1 MSKDKKRGRISR
13 IRNNLKYEN
22 DDPLWKKLFYL
33 KENLK
38 QYKGVVIS
46 LALTILV
53 IIICIL
59 FVTLSKNRLKND
71 DIVIKEQTKVENPKE
86 KKRELSNIQDIEKYI
101 DEITGKVLGKNN
113 ISEEEKKLRE
123 FLLRLYK
130 AGGYSSKNT
139 YIALLKKLN
148 PTYNIGKITEENNVI
163 HVIVKKNEN
172 GKEKEEAININNILE
187 ELDFDINILAVI
199 NKKRI
204 DEKAFKYDD
213 IIIDD
218 EIEKDKI
225 EKFKET
231 VNKDVKNQENSNDNN
246 SNVTGN
252 SGNTVNT
259 PNYGT
264 TVKLP
269 PYSKVSEKEVEIRFT
284 DNNIILERYII
295 EKGSIP
301 KFPAIPRKDGYV
313 FVEWDKNV
321 FTKVYENTTY
331 VAKWI
336 SYKELGTRVICSFD
350 LDGGIGTFPSAIV
363 EKGTTVAEI
372 LEKNGLTS
380 PIRQGYIFK
389 GWNIENTT
397 KITEDIVV
405 KALWSRVE

>member
-1 MSKDKKRGRISR
+1 MSKDKKKGRISR

-22 DDPLWKKLFYL
+22 NDPLWKKLFYI

-38 QYKGVVIS
+38 QYKGVVI
-46 LALTILV
+46 AVILTILL

-59 FVTLSKNRLKND
+59 FVALSKNRIKSND
-71 DIVIKEQTKVENPKE
+71 IIVKEEVKKDKKE
-86 KKRELSNIQDIEKYI
+86 DNKRELTNKEDIEKYI
-101 DEITGKVLGKNN
+101 DEITEKILNENV
-113 ISEEEKKLRE
+113 SEEEKNVRK
-123 FLLRLYK
+123 FLVRLYK
-130 AGGYSSKNT
+130 AGGYSSRNT
-139 YIALLKKLN
+139 YIILLKKLN
-148 PTYNIGKITEENNVI
+148 TTYNIGKITEENNILYVI
-163 HVIVKKNEN
+163 IKKTEN
-172 GKEKEEAININNILE
+172 GKEKDEAININKILDK
-187 ELDFDINILAVI
+187 LDFDIDILAII

-218 EIEKDKI
+218 EIEKDKL

-231 VNKDVKNQENSNDNN
+231 VNKDVKNKLENNQETESDNN
-246 SNVTGN
+246 IKDNN
-252 SGNTVNT
+252 NNLQ
-259 PNYGT
+259 N

-269 PYSKVSEKEVEIRFT
+269 PYSKVGENEVEIRFT
-284 DNNIILERYII
+284 DNNVILEKYII

-313 FVEWDKNV
+313 FVEWDKNI
-321 FTKVYENTTY
+321 FTKIYENTTY

-336 SYKELGTRVICSFD
+336 SYNDLGTKVICSFD

-363 EKGTTVAEI
+363 EKGTTIKEI

-380 PIRQGYIFK
+380 PIKQGYMFK

-397 KITEDIVV
+397 KINEDTII
-405 KALWSRVE
+405 KALWSRIE

>member
-1 MSKDKKRGRISR
+1 MSKDKKKGRISR

-22 DDPLWKKLFYL
+22 NDPLWKKLFYI

-38 QYKGVVIS
+38 QYKGVVI
-46 LALTILV
+46 AVILTILL

-59 FVTLSKNRLKND
+59 FVTLSKNRIKSND
-71 DIVIKEQTKVENPKE
+71 IIVKEEVKKDKKE
-86 KKRELSNIQDIEKYI
+86 DKKRELTNKEDIEKYV
-101 DEITGKVLGKNN
+101 DEITEKVLIENV
-113 ISEEEKKLRE
+113 SEEEKNVRK
-123 FLLRLYK
+123 FLVRLYK
-130 AGGYSSKNT
+130 AGGYSSRNT
-139 YIALLKKLN
+139 YIILLKKLN
-148 PTYNIGKITEENNVI
+148 PTYNIGKITEENNILYVI
-163 HVIVKKNEN
+163 IKKTEN
-172 GKEKEEAININNILE
+172 GKEKDEAININKILDK
-187 ELDFDINILAVI
+187 LDFDINILAII

-218 EIEKDKI
+218 EIEKDKL

-231 VNKDVKNQENSNDNN
+231 VNKDVKNKLENNQGTESDNNIKDNSN
-246 SNVTGN
+246 NVQN
-252 SGNTVNT
+252 
-259 PNYGT
+259 

-269 PYSKVSEKEVEIRFT
+269 PYSKVGENEVEIRFT
-284 DNNIILERYII
+284 DNNVILEKYII

-313 FVEWDKNV
+313 FVEWDKNI
-321 FTKVYENTTY
+321 FTKIYENTTY

-336 SYKELGTRVICSFD
+336 SYKDLGTKVICSFD

-363 EKGTTVAEI
+363 EKGTTIKEI

-380 PIRQGYIFK
+380 PIKQGYMFK

-397 KITEDIVV
+397 KINEDTII
-405 KALWSRVE
+405 KALWSRIE

>member
-1 MSKDKKRGRISR
+1 MSKDKKKGRISR

-22 DDPLWKKLFYL
+22 NDPLWKKLFYI

-38 QYKGVVIS
+38 QYKGVVI
-46 LALTILV
+46 AVTLTILL

-59 FVTLSKNRLKND
+59 FVTLSKNRIKNN
-71 DIVIKEQTKVENPKE
+71 DIIVKEEVKKDKKE
-86 KKRELSNIQDIEKYI
+86 DKKRELTNKEDIEKYV
-101 DEITGKVLGKNN
+101 DEITEKILNENV
-113 ISEEEKKLRE
+113 SEEEKNVRK
-123 FLLRLYK
+123 FLVRLYK
-130 AGGYSSKNT
+130 AGGYSSRNT
-139 YIALLKKLN
+139 YIILLKKLN
-148 PTYNIGKITEENNVI
+148 PTYNIGKITEENNILYVI
-163 HVIVKKNEN
+163 IKKTEN
-172 GKEKEEAININNILE
+172 GKEKDEAININKILDK
-187 ELDFDINILAVI
+187 LDFDINILAVI

-218 EIEKDKI
+218 EIEKDKL

-231 VNKDVKNQENSNDNN
+231 INKDVKNKFENNQETESDNN
-246 SNVTGN
+246 IKDNNN
-252 SGNTVNT
+252 SIQN
-259 PNYGT
+259 

-269 PYSKVSEKEVEIRFT
+269 PYSKVGENEVEIRFT
-284 DNNIILERYII
+284 DNNVILEKYII

-313 FVEWDKNV
+313 FVEWDKNI
-321 FTKVYENTTY
+321 FTKIYENTTY

-336 SYKELGTRVICSFD
+336 SYNDLGTKVICSFD

-363 EKGTTVAEI
+363 EKGTTIKEI

-380 PIRQGYIFK
+380 PIKQGYIFK

-397 KITEDIVV
+397 KINEDTII
-405 KALWSRVE
+405 KALWSRIE

>member
-1 MSKDKKRGRISR
+1 MSKDKKKGRISR

-22 DDPLWKKLFYL
+22 NDPLWKKLFYI

-38 QYKGVVIS
+38 QYKGVVI
-46 LALTILV
+46 AVILTILL

-59 FVTLSKNRLKND
+59 FVTLSKNRIKSND
-71 DIVIKEQTKVENPKE
+71 IIVKEEVKKDKKE
-86 KKRELSNIQDIEKYI
+86 DKKRELTNKEDIEKYV
-101 DEITGKVLGKNN
+101 DEITEKVLIENV
-113 ISEEEKKLRE
+113 SEEEKNVRK
-123 FLLRLYK
+123 FLVRLYK
-130 AGGYSSKNT
+130 AGGYSSRNT
-139 YIALLKKLN
+139 YIILLKKLN
-148 PTYNIGKITEENNVI
+148 PTYNIGKITEENNILYVI
-163 HVIVKKNEN
+163 IKKTEN
-172 GKEKEEAININNILE
+172 GKEKDEAININKILDK
-187 ELDFDINILAVI
+187 LDFDIDILAII

-218 EIEKDKI
+218 EIEKDKL

-231 VNKDVKNQENSNDNN
+231 VNKDVKNKLENNQEKESDNN
-246 SNVTGN
+246 IKDNNN
-252 SGNTVNT
+252 SIQN
-259 PNYGT
+259 

-269 PYSKVSEKEVEIRFT
+269 PYSKVGENDVEIRFT
-284 DNNIILERYII
+284 DNNVILEKYII

-313 FVEWDKNV
+313 FVEWDKNI
-321 FTKVYENTTY
+321 FTKIYENTTY

-336 SYKELGTRVICSFD
+336 SYKDLGTKVICSFD

-363 EKGTTVAEI
+363 EKGTTIKEI

-380 PIRQGYIFK
+380 PIKQGYMFK

-397 KITEDIVV
+397 KINEDTII
-405 KALWSRVE
+405 KALWSRIE

>member
-53 IIICIL
+53 IIICML

-86 KKRELSNIQDIEKYI
+86 KKRELSNTQDIEKYI

-123 FLLRLYK
+123 FLVRLYK

-172 GKEKEEAININNILE
+172 WEGNCIVKYWSPEWKSII
-187 ELDFDINILAVI
+187 
-199 NKKRI
+199 KKYQ
-204 DEKAFKYDD
+204 K
-213 IIIDD
+213 
-218 EIEKDKI
+218 KI
-225 EKFKET
+225 
-231 VNKDVKNQENSNDNN
+231 
-246 SNVTGN
+246 
-252 SGNTVNT
+252 
-259 PNYGT
+259 
-264 TVKLP
+264 
-269 PYSKVSEKEVEIRFT
+269 R
-284 DNNIILERYII
+284 
-295 EKGSIP
+295 
-301 KFPAIPRKDGYV
+301 
-313 FVEWDKNV
+313 
-321 FTKVYENTTY
+321 
-331 VAKWI
+331 
-336 SYKELGTRVICSFD
+336 
-350 LDGGIGTFPSAIV
+350 
-363 EKGTTVAEI
+363 
-372 LEKNGLTS
+372 
-380 PIRQGYIFK
+380 
-389 GWNIENTT
+389 
-397 KITEDIVV
+397 
-405 KALWSRVE
+405 

>member
-1 MSKDKKRGRISR
+1 MSKDKKKGRISR

-22 DDPLWKKLFYL
+22 NDPLWKKLFYI

-38 QYKGVVIS
+38 QYKGVVI
-46 LALTILV
+46 AVILTISL

-59 FVTLSKNRLKND
+59 FVTLSKNRIKSND
-71 DIVIKEQTKVENPKE
+71 IIVKEEVKKDKKE
-86 KKRELSNIQDIEKYI
+86 DKKRELTNKEDIEKYV
-101 DEITGKVLGKNN
+101 DEITEKVLIENV
-113 ISEEEKKLRE
+113 SEEEKNVRK
-123 FLLRLYK
+123 FLVRLYK
-130 AGGYSSKNT
+130 AGGYSSRNT
-139 YIALLKKLN
+139 YIILLKKLN
-148 PTYNIGKITEENNVI
+148 PTYNIGKITEENNILYVI
-163 HVIVKKNEN
+163 IKKTEN
-172 GKEKEEAININNILE
+172 GKEKDEAININKILDK
-187 ELDFDINILAVI
+187 LDFDINILAII

-218 EIEKDKI
+218 EIEKDKL

-231 VNKDVKNQENSNDNN
+231 VNKDVKNKLENNQGTESDNNIKDNSN
-246 SNVTGN
+246 NVQN
-252 SGNTVNT
+252 
-259 PNYGT
+259 

-269 PYSKVSEKEVEIRFT
+269 PYSKVGENEVEIRFT
-284 DNNIILERYII
+284 DNNVILEKYII

-313 FVEWDKNV
+313 FVEWDKNI
-321 FTKVYENTTY
+321 FTKIYENTTY

-336 SYKELGTRVICSFD
+336 SYKDLGTKVICSFD

-363 EKGTTVAEI
+363 EKDTTIKEI

-380 PIRQGYIFK
+380 PIKQGYMFK

-397 KITEDIVV
+397 KINEDTII
-405 KALWSRVE
+405 KALWSRIE

>member
-1 MSKDKKRGRISR
+1 MSKDKKKGRISR

-22 DDPLWKKLFYL
+22 NDPLWKKLFYI

-38 QYKGVVIS
+38 QYKGVVI
-46 LALTILV
+46 AVILTISL

-59 FVTLSKNRLKND
+59 FVTLSKNRIKNN
-71 DIVIKEQTKVENPKE
+71 DIIVKEEVKKDKKE
-86 KKRELSNIQDIEKYI
+86 DKKRELTNKEDIEKYV
-101 DEITGKVLGKNN
+101 DEITEKILNENV
-113 ISEEEKKLRE
+113 SEEEKNVRK
-123 FLLRLYK
+123 FLVRLYK
-130 AGGYSSKNT
+130 AGGYSSRNT
-139 YIALLKKLN
+139 YIILLKKLN
-148 PTYNIGKITEENNVI
+148 PTYNIGKITEENNILYVI
-163 HVIVKKNEN
+163 IKKTEN
-172 GKEKEEAININNILE
+172 GKEKDEAINIDKILDK
-187 ELDFDINILAVI
+187 LDFDIDILAVI

-218 EIEKDKI
+218 EIEKDKL

-231 VNKDVKNQENSNDNN
+231 VNRDVKNKLENNQETESENNIKDNN
-246 SNVTGN
+246 NN
-252 SGNTVNT
+252 IQN
-259 PNYGT
+259 

-269 PYSKVSEKEVEIRFT
+269 PYSKVGENEVEIRFT
-284 DNNIILERYII
+284 DNNVILEKYII

-313 FVEWDKNV
+313 FVEWDKNI
-321 FTKVYENTTY
+321 FTKIYENTTY

-336 SYKELGTRVICSFD
+336 SYNDLGTKVICSFD

-363 EKGTTVAEI
+363 EKGTTIKEI

-380 PIRQGYIFK
+380 PIKQGYMFK

-397 KITEDIVV
+397 KINEDTII
-405 KALWSRVE
+405 KALWSRIE

>member
-1 MSKDKKRGRISR
+1 MSKDKKKGRISR

-22 DDPLWKKLFYL
+22 NDPLWKKLFYI

-38 QYKGVVIS
+38 QYKGVVI
-46 LALTILV
+46 AVILTILL

-59 FVTLSKNRLKND
+59 FVTLSKNRIKSND
-71 DIVIKEQTKVENPKE
+71 IIVKEEVKKDKKE
-86 KKRELSNIQDIEKYI
+86 DKKRELTNKEDIEKYV
-101 DEITGKVLGKNN
+101 DEITEKILNENV
-113 ISEEEKKLRE
+113 SEEEKNVRK
-123 FLLRLYK
+123 FLVRLYK
-130 AGGYSSKNT
+130 AGGYSSRNT
-139 YIALLKKLN
+139 YIILLKKLN
-148 PTYNIGKITEENNVI
+148 PTYNIGKITEENNILYVI
-163 HVIVKKNEN
+163 IKKTEN
-172 GKEKEEAININNILE
+172 GKEKDEAININKILDK
-187 ELDFDINILAVI
+187 LDFDIDVLAII

-218 EIEKDKI
+218 EIEKDKL

-231 VNKDVKNQENSNDNN
+231 VNKDVKNKLENNQETESDNNIKDNSN
-246 SNVTGN
+246 NVQN
-252 SGNTVNT
+252 
-259 PNYGT
+259 

-269 PYSKVSEKEVEIRFT
+269 PYSKVGENEVEIRFT
-284 DNNIILERYII
+284 DNNVILEKYII

-313 FVEWDKNV
+313 FVEWDKNI
-321 FTKVYENTTY
+321 FTKIYENTTY

-336 SYKELGTRVICSFD
+336 SYKDLGTKVICSFD

-363 EKGTTVAEI
+363 EKDTTIKEI

-380 PIRQGYIFK
+380 PIKQGYMFK

-397 KITEDIVV
+397 KINEDTII
-405 KALWSRVE
+405 KALWSRIE

>member
-1 MSKDKKRGRISR
+1 M
-13 IRNNLKYEN
+13 
-22 DDPLWKKLFYL
+22 
-33 KENLK
+33 
-38 QYKGVVIS
+38 
-46 LALTILV
+46 
-53 IIICIL
+53 
-59 FVTLSKNRLKND
+59 
-71 DIVIKEQTKVENPKE
+71 
-86 KKRELSNIQDIEKYI
+86 
-101 DEITGKVLGKNN
+101 
-113 ISEEEKKLRE
+113 
-123 FLLRLYK
+123 
-130 AGGYSSKNT
+130 
-139 YIALLKKLN
+139 KKLN

-172 GKEKEEAININNILE
+172 GKEKEDAININNILE

-231 VNKDVKNQENSNDNN
+231 VNKDVKNQEDTKDNN
-246 SNVTGN
+246 SNTTGN
-252 SGNTVNT
+252 SGSIPNT

-336 SYKELGTRVICSFD
+336 SYKDLGTRVICLFD

-363 EKGTTVAEI
+363 EKGTTIKEI

-380 PIRQGYIFK
+380 PIKQGYMFK

-397 KITEDIVV
+397 KINEDTII
-405 KALWSRVE
+405 KALWSRIE

>member
-1 MSKDKKRGRISR
+1 MSKDKKKGRISR

-22 DDPLWKKLFYL
+22 NDPLWKKLFYI

-38 QYKGVVIS
+38 QYKGVVI
-46 LALTILV
+46 AVILTILL

-59 FVTLSKNRLKND
+59 FVTLSKNRIKSND
-71 DIVIKEQTKVENPKE
+71 IIVKEEVKKDKKE
-86 KKRELSNIQDIEKYI
+86 DKKRELTNKEDIEKYV
-101 DEITGKVLGKNN
+101 DEITEKILNENV
-113 ISEEEKKLRE
+113 SEEEKNVRK
-123 FLLRLYK
+123 FLVRLYK
-130 AGGYSSKNT
+130 AGGYSSRNT
-139 YIALLKKLN
+139 YIILLKKLN
-148 PTYNIGKITEENNVI
+148 PTYNIGKMTEENNILYVI
-163 HVIVKKNEN
+163 IKKIEN
-172 GKEKEEAININNILE
+172 GKEKDEAININKILDK
-187 ELDFDINILAVI
+187 LDFDINILAVI

-218 EIEKDKI
+218 EIEKDKL

-231 VNKDVKNQENSNDNN
+231 INKDVKNKLENNQEKESDNN
-246 SNVTGN
+246 IKDNNN
-252 SGNTVNT
+252 SIQN
-259 PNYGT
+259 

-269 PYSKVSEKEVEIRFT
+269 PYSKVGENEVEIRFT
-284 DNNIILERYII
+284 DNNVILEKYII

-313 FVEWDKNV
+313 FVEWDKNI
-321 FTKVYENTTY
+321 FTKIYENTTY

-336 SYKELGTRVICSFD
+336 SYKDLGTKVICSFD

-363 EKGTTVAEI
+363 EKGTTIKEI

-380 PIRQGYIFK
+380 PIKQGYMFK

-397 KITEDIVV
+397 KINEDTII
-405 KALWSRVE
+405 KALWSRIE

>member
-46 LALTILV
+46 LALTVLV
-53 IIICIL
+53 IIICML

-86 KKRELSNIQDIEKYI
+86 KKRELSSIQDIEKYI

-123 FLLRLYK
+123 FLVRLYK

-148 PTYNIGKITEENNVI
+148 PTYN
-163 HVIVKKNEN
+163 IVKKNEN

-187 ELDFDINILAVI
+187 ELDFDISILAVI

-218 EIEKDKI
+218 EIEKDKM

-246 SNVTGN
+246 SNTTGN
-252 SGNTVNT
+252 SGSTPNT

-301 KFPAIPRKDGYV
+301 KFPAIPRKDGYI

-336 SYKELGTRVICSFD
+336 SYKDLGTRVICSFD

-363 EKGTTVAEI
+363 DKGTTVAEI

>member
-1 MSKDKKRGRISR
+1 MSKDKKKGRISR

-22 DDPLWKKLFYL
+22 NDPLWKKLFYI

-38 QYKGVVIS
+38 QYKGVVI
-46 LALTILV
+46 AVILTILL

-59 FVTLSKNRLKND
+59 FVTLSKNRIKNN
-71 DIVIKEQTKVENPKE
+71 DIIVKEEVKKDKKE
-86 KKRELSNIQDIEKYI
+86 DKKRELTNKEDIERYV
-101 DEITGKVLGKNN
+101 DEITEKILNENV
-113 ISEEEKKLRE
+113 SEEEKNVRK
-123 FLLRLYK
+123 FLVRLYK
-130 AGGYSSKNT
+130 AGGYSSRNT
-139 YIALLKKLN
+139 YIILLKKLN
-148 PTYNIGKITEENNVI
+148 PTYNIGKITEENNILYVI
-163 HVIVKKNEN
+163 IKKTEN
-172 GKEKEEAININNILE
+172 GKEKDEAININKILDK
-187 ELDFDINILAVI
+187 LDFDIDVLAII

-218 EIEKDKI
+218 EIEKDKL

-231 VNKDVKNQENSNDNN
+231 VNKDVKNKLENNQETESDNN
-246 SNVTGN
+246 IKDNNN
-252 SGNTVNT
+252 SIQN
-259 PNYGT
+259 

-269 PYSKVSEKEVEIRFT
+269 PYSKVGENEVEIRFT
-284 DNNIILERYII
+284 DNNVILEKYII

-313 FVEWDKNV
+313 FVEWDKNI
-321 FTKVYENTTY
+321 FTKIYENTTY

-336 SYKELGTRVICSFD
+336 SYKDLGTKVICSFD

-363 EKGTTVAEI
+363 EKGTTIKEI

-380 PIRQGYIFK
+380 PIKQGYMFK

-397 KITEDIVV
+397 KINEDTII
-405 KALWSRVE
+405 KALWSRIE

>member
-1 MSKDKKRGRISR
+1 MSKDKKKGRISG

-22 DDPLWKKLFYL
+22 NDPLWKKLFYI

-38 QYKGVVIS
+38 QYKGVVI
-46 LALTILV
+46 AVILTILL

-59 FVTLSKNRLKND
+59 FVTLSKNRIKNN
-71 DIVIKEQTKVENPKE
+71 DIIVKEEVKKDKKE
-86 KKRELSNIQDIEKYI
+86 DKKRELTNKEDIEKYV
-101 DEITGKVLGKNN
+101 DEITEKILNENV
-113 ISEEEKKLRE
+113 SEEEKNVRK
-123 FLLRLYK
+123 FLVRLYK

-187 ELDFDINILAVI
+187 ELDFDISILAVI

-218 EIEKDKI
+218 EIEKDKM

-246 SNVTGN
+246 SNTTGN
-252 SGNTVNT
+252 SGSTPNT

-336 SYKELGTRVICSFD
+336 SYKDLGTRVICSFD

-363 EKGTTVAEI
+363 DKGTTVAEI

>member
-1 MSKDKKRGRISR
+1 MSKDKKKGRISR

-22 DDPLWKKLFYL
+22 NDPLWKKLFYI

-38 QYKGVVIS
+38 QYKGVVI
-46 LALTILV
+46 AVILTILL

-59 FVTLSKNRLKND
+59 FVALSKNRIKSND
-71 DIVIKEQTKVENPKE
+71 IIVKEEVKKDKKE
-86 KKRELSNIQDIEKYI
+86 DNKRELTNKEDIEKYV
-101 DEITGKVLGKNN
+101 DEITEKILNENV
-113 ISEEEKKLRE
+113 SEEEKNVRK
-123 FLLRLYK
+123 FLVRLYK
-130 AGGYSSKNT
+130 AGGYSSRNT
-139 YIALLKKLN
+139 YIILLKKLN
-148 PTYNIGKITEENNVI
+148 TTYNIGKITEENNILYVI
-163 HVIVKKNEN
+163 IKKTEN
-172 GKEKEEAININNILE
+172 GKEKDEAININKILDK
-187 ELDFDINILAVI
+187 LDFDIDILAII

-218 EIEKDKI
+218 EIEKDKL

-231 VNKDVKNQENSNDNN
+231 VNKDVKNKLENNQETESDNN
-246 SNVTGN
+246 IKDNN
-252 SGNTVNT
+252 NNLQ
-259 PNYGT
+259 N

-269 PYSKVSEKEVEIRFT
+269 PYSKVGENEVEIRFT
-284 DNNIILERYII
+284 DNNVILEKYII

-313 FVEWDKNV
+313 FVEWDKNI
-321 FTKVYENTTY
+321 FTKIYENTTY

-336 SYKELGTRVICSFD
+336 SYNDLGTKVICSFD

-363 EKGTTVAEI
+363 EKGTTIKEI

-380 PIRQGYIFK
+380 PIKQGYMFK

-397 KITEDIVV
+397 KINEDTII
-405 KALWSRVE
+405 KALWSRIE

>member
-1 MSKDKKRGRISR
+1 MSKDKKKGRISR

-22 DDPLWKKLFYL
+22 NDPLWKKLFYI

-38 QYKGVVIS
+38 QYKGVVI
-46 LALTILV
+46 AVILTISL

-59 FVTLSKNRLKND
+59 FVTLSKNRIKNN
-71 DIVIKEQTKVENPKE
+71 DIIVKEEVKKDKKE
-86 KKRELSNIQDIEKYI
+86 DKKRELTNKEDIEKYV
-101 DEITGKVLGKNN
+101 DEITEKILNENV
-113 ISEEEKKLRE
+113 SEEEKNVRK
-123 FLLRLYK
+123 FLVRLYK
-130 AGGYSSKNT
+130 AGGYSSRNT
-139 YIALLKKLN
+139 YIILLKKLN
-148 PTYNIGKITEENNVI
+148 PTYNIGKITEENNILYVI
-163 HVIVKKNEN
+163 IKKTEN
-172 GKEKEEAININNILE
+172 GKEKDEAINIDKILDK
-187 ELDFDINILAVI
+187 LDFDIDILAVI

-218 EIEKDKI
+218 EIEKDKL

-231 VNKDVKNQENSNDNN
+231 VNRDVKNKLENNQETESENNIKDNN
-246 SNVTGN
+246 NN
-252 SGNTVNT
+252 IQN
-259 PNYGT
+259 

-269 PYSKVSEKEVEIRFT
+269 PYSKVGENEVEIRFT
-284 DNNIILERYII
+284 DNNVILEKYII

-313 FVEWDKNV
+313 FVEWDKNI
-321 FTKVYENTTY
+321 FTKIYENTTY

-336 SYKELGTRVICSFD
+336 SYKDLGTKVICSFD

-363 EKGTTVAEI
+363 EKGTTIKEI

-380 PIRQGYIFK
+380 PIKQGYMFK

-397 KITEDIVV
+397 KINEDTII
-405 KALWSRVE
+405 KALWSRIE

>member
-1 MSKDKKRGRISR
+1 MSKDKKKGRISR

-22 DDPLWKKLFYL
+22 NDPLWKKLFYI

-38 QYKGVVIS
+38 QYKGVVI
-46 LALTILV
+46 AVILTILL

-59 FVTLSKNRLKND
+59 FVTLSKNRIKSND
-71 DIVIKEQTKVENPKE
+71 IIVKEEVKKDKKE
-86 KKRELSNIQDIEKYI
+86 DKKRELTNKEDIEKYV
-101 DEITGKVLGKNN
+101 DEITEKVLIENV
-113 ISEEEKKLRE
+113 SEEEKNVRK
-123 FLLRLYK
+123 FLVRLYK
-130 AGGYSSKNT
+130 AGGYSSRNT
-139 YIALLKKLN
+139 YIILLKKLN
-148 PTYNIGKITEENNVI
+148 PTYNIGKITEENNILYVI
-163 HVIVKKNEN
+163 IKKTEN
-172 GKEKEEAININNILE
+172 GKEKDEAININKILDK
-187 ELDFDINILAVI
+187 LDFDINILAII

-218 EIEKDKI
+218 EIEKDKL

-231 VNKDVKNQENSNDNN
+231 VNKDVKNKLENNQGTESDNNIKDNSN
-246 SNVTGN
+246 NVQN
-252 SGNTVNT
+252 
-259 PNYGT
+259 

-269 PYSKVSEKEVEIRFT
+269 PYSKVGENEVEIRFT
-284 DNNIILERYII
+284 DNNVILEKYII

-313 FVEWDKNV
+313 FVEWDKNI
-321 FTKVYENTTY
+321 FTKIYENTTY

-336 SYKELGTRVICSFD
+336 SYKDLGTKVICSFD

-363 EKGTTVAEI
+363 EKDTTIKEI

-380 PIRQGYIFK
+380 PIKQGYMFK

-397 KITEDIVV
+397 KINEDTII
-405 KALWSRVE
+405 KALWSRIE

>member
-1 MSKDKKRGRISR
+1 MSKDKKKGRISR

-22 DDPLWKKLFYL
+22 NDPLWKKLFYI

-38 QYKGVVIS
+38 QYKGVVI
-46 LALTILV
+46 AVTLTILL

-59 FVTLSKNRLKND
+59 FVTLSKNRIKNN
-71 DIVIKEQTKVENPKE
+71 DIIVKEEVKKDKKE
-86 KKRELSNIQDIEKYI
+86 DKKRELTNKEDIEKYV
-101 DEITGKVLGKNN
+101 DEITEKILNENV
-113 ISEEEKKLRE
+113 SEEEKNVRK
-123 FLLRLYK
+123 FLVRLYK
-130 AGGYSSKNT
+130 AGGYSSRNT
-139 YIALLKKLN
+139 YIILLKKLN
-148 PTYNIGKITEENNVI
+148 PTYNIGKITEENNILYVI
-163 HVIVKKNEN
+163 IKKTEN
-172 GKEKEEAININNILE
+172 GKEKDEAININKILDK
-187 ELDFDINILAVI
+187 LDFDIDILAII

-218 EIEKDKI
+218 EIEKDKL

-231 VNKDVKNQENSNDNN
+231 VNKDVKNKLENNQEKESDNN
-246 SNVTGN
+246 IKDNN
-252 SGNTVNT
+252 NNLQ
-259 PNYGT
+259 N

-269 PYSKVSEKEVEIRFT
+269 PYSKVGENEVEIRFT
-284 DNNIILERYII
+284 DNNVILEKYII

-313 FVEWDKNV
+313 FVEWDKNI
-321 FTKVYENTTY
+321 FTKIYENTTY

-336 SYKELGTRVICSFD
+336 SYKDLGTKVICSFD

-363 EKGTTVAEI
+363 EKGTTIKEI

-380 PIRQGYIFK
+380 PIKQGYMFK

-397 KITEDIVV
+397 KINEDTII
-405 KALWSRVE
+405 KALWSRIE